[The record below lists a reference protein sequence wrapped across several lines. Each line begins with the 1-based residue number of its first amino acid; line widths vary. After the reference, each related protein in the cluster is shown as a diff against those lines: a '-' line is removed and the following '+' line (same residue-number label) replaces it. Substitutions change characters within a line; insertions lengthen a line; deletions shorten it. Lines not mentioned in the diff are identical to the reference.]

1 MTQTLQ
7 SKEHLIEVSKK
18 HMRKMDHN
26 HKQELEKLKQEI
38 KELKTMNATKDSKTQ
53 ELENLIESDTLKNKT
68 LKEKIFTLEMSNG
81 KLKNKIDTEL
91 KTKTLQN
98 KMLSDRINTLEM
110 ETEELK
116 EEIDTQER
124 IFLEMDDNFDILDFA
139 NNTLRDEH
147 NALNAT
153 IIRQEVVCEDWEHS
167 VDILK

>member
-1 MTQTLQ
+1 
-7 SKEHLIEVSKK
+7 
-18 HMRKMDHN
+18 
-26 HKQELEKLKQEI
+26 
-38 KELKTMNATKDSKTQ
+38 
-53 ELENLIESDTLKNKT
+53 
-68 LKEKIFTLEMSNG
+68 MSNG

-124 IFLEMDDNFDILDFA
+124 IFMEMDDNFDNMDFA

-147 NALNAT
+147 NAMNAT
-153 IIRQEVVCEDWEHS
+153 IIHQEVVCEEWERS
-167 VDILK
+167 VNELKQEIHFP